1 MYTSIHV
8 DLPHL
13 ISLQLFTGQR
23 LLRQL
28 LVQLYYLFTQCGFH
42 LTRDHILLVSSYN
55 FLVVVDT
62 NHLIGLHIRVQHVI
76 CYKSVIEN
84 SHHLVTL
91 LNAWYTN
98 VKKSHANSLGNR
110 EESNTVI
117 TQFPSEG
124 FIAQDTNS

>member
-1 MYTSIHV
+1 MYTYRS
-8 DLPHL
+8 P
-13 ISLQLFTGQR
+13 SP
-23 LLRQL
+23 
-28 LVQLYYLFTQCGFH
+28 YLFAAVYWPASLETASCPAVLSLH
-42 LTRDHILLVSSYN
+42 SVWISPNRDHILLVSSYN

-62 NHLIGLHIRVQHVI
+62 NHLIGLHMRVQHVI
-76 CYKSVIEN
+76 SVRFRIEN
-84 SHHLVTL
+84 SHHLVAL
-91 LNAWYTN
+91 LNAWCTN